1 MKNVLNNILKSLC
14 ECEVCINTHTHTH
27 TRNSII
33 GKISLGEDI

>member
-14 ECEVCINTHTHTH
+14 ECEVCINTHTHT
-27 TRNSII
+27 RNSII